1 MSTMKSKHAFGSEAN
16 VDNALEQGLIDAYD
30 ILFLAEGK
38 IGWIDKNGNKVIL
51 ENKQQVMTVD
61 ELPETGDAEVIY
73 IYNAKMY
80 IWDGSEFV
88 SPTTETGLDET
99 TVDKKIDTAVQEVT
113 DAANAYTDSQIDS
126 ALEVVEF

>member
-16 VDNALEQGLIDAYD
+16 VDTALAQGLIDAYD

-38 IGWIDKNGNKVIL
+38 IGWIDKNGQKVIL
-51 ENKQQVMTVD
+51 ENKQQVRVVET
-61 ELPETGDAEVIY
+61 LPTTGDTEVIY
-73 IYNAKMY
+73 IYNSMMY
-80 IWDGSEFV
+80 TWDGEKYS
-88 SPTTETGLDET
+88 SPAVEGGIDEAV
-99 TVDKKIDTAVQEVT
+99 VDAKIGSAIQEVA

>member
-16 VDNALEQGLIDAYD
+16 VDYALEQGLIDAYD

-61 ELPETGDAEVIY
+61 ELPETGVAEVIY

-80 IWDGSEFV
+80 VWNGTEFV
-88 SPTTETGLDET
+88 SPTTETGVDET
-99 TVDKKIDTAVQEVT
+99 TVDRKIDTAVQEVT